1 VSGGL
6 PGWLLQHTITI
17 EPYEG
22 TGAYGHV
29 YGPPTAVRCF
39 VDEQTRT
46 VRSAAGDQTTS
57 SGTAYA
63 ALDTVAPPLSRVVLP
78 TGRTTVVIQAL
89 RRDGGTLPVPSHL
102 EIQLE

>member
-1 VSGGL
+1 VRVL
-6 PGWLLQHTITI
+6 PGWLLRHTITV

-22 TGAYGHV
+22 TGAYGHL
-29 YGPPTAVRCF
+29 YGPPAQVRCF
-39 VDEQTRT
+39 LDEQTRT

-63 ALDTVAPPLSRVVLP
+63 ALDTVAPPLSRVTLAS
-78 TGRTTVVIQAL
+78 GRATVVIQAL
-89 RRDGGTLPVPSHL
+89 RRDGAGLPVPDHL

>member
-1 VSGGL
+1 MTGL
-6 PGWLLQHTITI
+6 PALVLQHTITV

-22 TGAYGHV
+22 TGAYGHA
-29 YGPPTAVRCF
+29 YGQPTAVRCF
-39 VDEQTRT
+39 LDEQTRT

-63 ALDTVAPPLSRVVLP
+63 PLATVAPPLSRVTLP
-78 TGRTTVVIQAL
+78 DGRTTVVIQAL
-89 RRDGGTLPVPSHL
+89 RRDGGHLPVPSHL